1 MLVTVEIC
9 SKSRIDTAINTIIE
23 DTTMENTGVLVERLM
38 ALNKLGRRWSLAIAK
53 EVLED
58 AITAVLIEESVA
70 SMPANANRYPP
81 TAPPICAAVSIIGV
95 LVTSGT
101 SCCHG
106 RIPQPIKNTDVY
118 RLWTDHDVLITITAA
133 MEIKIALGIVFSG
146 SMTSSLAV
154 VISP

>member
-1 MLVTVEIC
+1 
-9 SKSRIDTAINTIIE
+9 
-23 DTTMENTGVLVERLM
+23 MENTGVLVERLM

-101 SCCHG
+101 SCCPG
-106 RIPQPIKNTDVY
+106 RIPQPIKNT
-118 RLWTDHDVLITITAA
+118 DVLITITAA

>member
-70 SMPANANRYPP
+70 SSRQTQTDILQLPRQ
-81 TAPPICAAVSIIGV
+81 SV
-95 LVTSGT
+95 LR
-101 SCCHG
+101 C
-106 RIPQPIKNTDVY
+106 Q
-118 RLWTDHDVLITITAA
+118 
-133 MEIKIALGIVFSG
+133 
-146 SMTSSLAV
+146 SLACL
-154 VISP
+154 